1 MLLKAGN
8 FDLGRPGGLE
18 EGTRHCFHPGRKT
31 RDTPKSRVQA
41 ILNPVKQTRITRM
54 MWVRPTSGREMGR
67 LREADGTEV
76 DIELIEKPIE
86 TENIEIRN
94 TTART

>member
-1 MLLKAGN
+1 M
-8 FDLGRPGGLE
+8 
-18 EGTRHCFHPGRKT
+18 
-31 RDTPKSRVQA
+31 
-41 ILNPVKQTRITRM
+41 
-54 MWVRPTSGREMGR
+54 
-67 LREADGTEV
+67 READGTEV